1 MYTYIY
7 TQVPLDDPNLMF
19 EIFTDEGGFSNGR
32 VYALRLS
39 SPEVYGVRERERE
52 RRRRREEVRRRDLYV
67 VYGEKNMIYMLIM
80 ERGRGREREEKEVR
94 RGDGKERKLKH

>member
-52 RRRRREEVRRRDLYV
+52 R
-67 VYGEKNMIYMLIM
+67 
-80 ERGRGREREEKEVR
+80 EREEEEEKKSEEEIYMWSM
-94 RGDGKERKLKH
+94 ERKI